1 MRDRIKGRAA
11 AAVVMAAVSV
21 TALWMAVTAAAQE
34 SESSAV
40 SSPETETEAIEQ
52 ASTETL
58 LPPDLLQAQEAEEQG
73 SAGADVVLLIDVSGS
88 MAKNDPEGLAVK
100 AALHYVDLVEEEENS
115 RVGIVPFSDELGDV
129 VPMTQVSGDGAEKL
143 QKSLEELKP
152 TKGDTDIGL
161 ALKKALELMGDD
173 DGRVR
178 QIVLL
183 TDGVIDL
190 PHAENEQQA
199 EAYSA
204 ATALE
209 CARICSEKN
218 IVIHTVALDTDGSL
232 NVDLLSELSSSSG
245 GEMKKA
251 ADAEALPDIYSDLE
265 KEKREAEARAAEEKR
280 AREESERESEEESGK
295 ESERESERESEQRR
309 KEEESERKAREAETE
324 GETEPLTEKQTEA
337 PVSLIGSVPDPVLMS
352 GILPGMTSAQ
362 VDLSELFASEG
373 GAELIYS
380 VYAED
385 ENVLSAVLEGSILE
399 MRGVR
404 NGSTVLHVYADTA
417 SGSSADMSFTV
428 VVRAVIPSVL
438 TLAGG
443 GALLL
448 AAAVLIIL
456 VIKRERGGTEL
467 YGTVCWYVR
476 RQGERVFGVPSE
488 ESVDLSRYGKRAAIG
503 EFVGDERVY
512 QADLLKVWVTAPS
525 DGGIHVRCRSRH
537 CYLSDGSDSGV
548 RELYLGDR
556 GQFVIHCEGPEG
568 PAEIEMYYDGGEEEA
583 GVRRDGQREE
593 TEERTRLLTEALHD
607 QLTGSV
613 LYETARI
620 PESVPA

>member
-1 MRDRIKGRAA
+1 MRDRIMGRTA
-11 AAVVMAAVSV
+11 AAVVMAAVWV
-21 TALWMAVTAAAQE
+21 TAVWMAEAAAAQE
-34 SESSAV
+34 AESSAAF
-40 SSPETETEAIEQ
+40 STETETEAAEQ

-58 LPPDLLQAQEAEEQG
+58 LTPDLLLAQEAEEQDPVGAEEQG

-88 MAKNDPEGLAVK
+88 MVKNDPEGLAVK
-100 AALHYVDLVEEEENS
+100 AALHYVELVEEEKNS

-129 VPMTQVSGDGAEKL
+129 VPLTQASGEGAETL
-143 QKSLEELKP
+143 QKSLEGLKP

-173 DGRVR
+173 SGRVR

-251 ADAEALPDIYSDLE
+251 ADADALPDIYSDLE

-280 AREESERESEEESGK
+280 AREESERESEEESEK

-309 KEEESERKAREAETE
+309 KEEEESERKAEETETE
-324 GETEPLTEKQTEA
+324 GETEPPTERQTEA
-337 PVSLIGSVPDPVLMS
+337 PVSLIGIVPDPVLMS
-352 GILPGMTSAQ
+352 GILPGLTRTK
-362 VDLSELFASEG
+362 VDLSSLFASGG

-385 ENVLSAVLEGSILE
+385 EKVLSAVLEGSILE

-417 SGSSADMSFTV
+417 SGSSADLSFTV
-428 VVRAVIPSVL
+428 VVRAVIPSVPI
-438 TLAGG
+438 LAGG
-443 GALLL
+443 GAVLLTL
-448 AAAVLIIL
+448 VAIGIL
-456 VIKRERGGTEL
+456 VIRRDRGGTEL
-467 YGTVCWYVR
+467 YGALCWYVR
-476 RQGERVFGVPSE
+476 RQGEKIFGVPSE

-503 EFVGDERVY
+503 EFVEDERVY

-525 DGGIHVRCRSRH
+525 DGGIRVTCRSRH

-548 RELYLGDR
+548 RELCLGDR

-583 GVRRDGQREE
+583 GVRRDFRQEE
-593 TEERTRLLTEALHD
+593 AEERTRLLTESL
-607 QLTGSV
+607 V
-613 LYETARI
+613 
-620 PESVPA
+620 SVPA